1 MRAGRRLPGLVGFVV
16 LVQLAPA
23 IAADLPAEPA
33 NPAPSTAPAAP
44 ANASPLAP
52 PNAACLE
59 WSDGCRTCQRPAGG
73 EAACSNIGVAC
84 VPKENRCTRP

>member
-1 MRAGRRLPGLVGFVV
+1 MHAGRRLLGLIGLVV
-16 LVQLAPA
+16 LLQLAPA

-33 NPAPSTAPAAP
+33 NPAPTTAPAAP
-44 ANASPLAP
+44 ANANPLLP

-59 WSDGCRTCQRPAGG
+59 WSDGCRTCQKPASG